1 MCLDAIEKKVG
12 HRKKKKKAA
21 LLDTALLL
29 PVLWLLVCK
38 GCVFTETQLRDV
50 VVVQWFNLRAW
61 CSGGGREQAEL
72 IWDTQKEIYLTS
84 LHSVWVFLFPFPHQ
98 EVSTNFSATLNCSDG
113 DLCLSSS
120 LVSLPASWCWVTFYL
135 LSQFCTSCLTRPILC
150 CEFGVL
156 L

>member
-1 MCLDAIEKKVG
+1 MLL
-12 HRKKKKKAA
+12 RKRRVPERKWRA
-21 LLDTALLL
+21 LLNRALLL

-38 GCVFTETQLRDV
+38 DCGFTETQLREVYV
-50 VVVQWFNLRAW
+50 VVLQWFNWRTW
-61 CSGGGREQAEL
+61 CSGGGREQAGL

-98 EVSTNFSATLNCSDG
+98 EVCRSFSATLNCSAG

-135 LSQFCTSCLTRPILC
+135 LSQICTSCLTSPILC
-150 CEFGVL
+150 CEVGAL

>member
-1 MCLDAIEKKVG
+1 MVLRKRKG
-12 HRKKKKKAA
+12 HRRKKKRA

-38 GCVFTETQLRDV
+38 GCVFTEAQLREVGV
-50 VVVQWFNLRAW
+50 VVVQWFNWRAC
-61 CSGGGREQAEL
+61 CSGGGREQAGL
-72 IWDTQKEIYLTS
+72 IRDTRKEIYLTS

-98 EVSTNFSATLNCSDG
+98 EVCRNFSATLNCSDG

-135 LSQFCTSCLTRPILC
+135 LSQICTSCLTRPILC
-150 CEFGVL
+150 CEFGAL